1 MQLIWIF
8 YQLIVIT
15 TAIKVIDNGLAPPE
29 IVHSPISTKPR
40 CIVKAEPLDLVFLL
54 DSSGSLKNKFQDE
67 IDIIRRIVKH
77 VTIGEFA
84 TRVMLIQF
92 SGVQHL
98 EFDFK
103 KFKDRDDILA
113 ALDVLRHV
121 SGITRMGDALE
132 FTLSMLN
139 EKNGMRP
146 PHVSKILYLLSD
158 GRTHDYPKDT
168 EMADLL
174 RQQIDNIDIY
184 AYGTGEYVAMNELI
198 AITKDSKKIVT
209 NENLEDL
216 EPIFDRWKGTEVCET
231 LPVCIRGSDKPLDLI
246 LIIDSSESVSH
257 LFDEQIRFAVERIVQ
272 NINIHPDAVRFALI
286 TYSGQARIHFK
297 FNDQQIRN
305 NSAVIRY
312 LNTLKSI
319 KGTTSTH
326 IALHQA
332 YNLLTGT
339 DKARQGVKKMIII
352 LTDGHSQRSPVDM
365 ALRLKNE
372 NIETFAV
379 TLTPAPYADESEL
392 LSMTQNTDHVFT
404 PDNLENFESKFLPF
418 IGFGCI
424 GVDLGSNPKPRIRG
438 ATDVTCDKSSVTF
451 TVRTQRPMIGL
462 IKPTDHPEKSRSH
475 FTRAHQMDG
484 YIFNITVILQFH
496 PIIITRADQGLSV
509 SCFHQQSVPQEE
521 IGRSSIKKLSDIEC
535 TYRLHR
541 FAPDQCVPLDAKVGE
556 SLYHKWECDSPPNY
570 HYLVHDCFV
579 KSETKNTLI
588 IDSKGCEIDPYF
600 LETPDYS
607 KFLENPKKYP
617 VYVFKEM
624 SVFKF
629 PGDGNIAFKCQMSL
643 CDMESNDSC
652 KAMIPPRCSHNATL
666 RLKREIETPAKIK
679 PGFLT
684 TLNVETR
691 TVNVLENESTR
702 PSIPISFE
710 HEQLL
715 FNIILKIHSFLY
727 DFRSIQRNSSG
738 VIDLLQFIQ
747 MMPSRKTNLCRR
759 TRATER
765 KQRLFANQTEEE
777 RASVNERARQRI
789 PQMQE
794 ERCAA
799 RLEDARLLKVVG
811 RRQRETGDQRQT
823 RLHIQQSRDYNRLA
837 FRYNQLMIIFEP
849 SCSHLYYD

>member
-1 MQLIWIF
+1 MSQCTGHPNAGILNNRKRMKKMQLIWIF

-339 DKARQGVKKMIII
+339 DSEARQGVKKMIII

-462 IKPTDHPEKSRSH
+462 MYAQQYHDDRKCVEASLKLLLMCLFNNLFLQKTDGSSREISITFYEGTCGLIKTPT
-475 FTRAHQMDG
+475 TQMDG

-702 PSIPISFE
+702 PSIPI
-710 HEQLL
+710 
-715 FNIILKIHSFLY
+715 
-727 DFRSIQRNSSG
+727 
-738 VIDLLQFIQ
+738 
-747 MMPSRKTNLCRR
+747 
-759 TRATER
+759 
-765 KQRLFANQTEEE
+765 
-777 RASVNERARQRI
+777 
-789 PQMQE
+789 
-794 ERCAA
+794 
-799 RLEDARLLKVVG
+799 
-811 RRQRETGDQRQT
+811 
-823 RLHIQQSRDYNRLA
+823 
-837 FRYNQLMIIFEP
+837 RYCDIRM
-849 SCSHLYYD
+849 